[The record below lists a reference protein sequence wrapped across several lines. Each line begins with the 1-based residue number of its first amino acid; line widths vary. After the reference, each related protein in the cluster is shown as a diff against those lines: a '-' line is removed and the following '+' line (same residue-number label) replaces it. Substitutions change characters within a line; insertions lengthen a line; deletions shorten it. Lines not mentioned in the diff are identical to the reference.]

1 MEVKSWKQRLEEGE
15 KAKDIVFSEPKMDLG
30 SWEKRIEEEGLSEYG
45 KEYILR
51 CVERFDRTTLKD
63 YVD

>member
-1 MEVKSWKQRLEEGE
+1 MGNKSWRQRLEEGE
-15 KAKDIVFSEPKMDLG
+15 KAQDIVFSEPKMDLF
-30 SWEKRIEEEGLSEYG
+30 SWEKRIEEEELNESQ

-63 YVD
+63 CVN